1 MGSDIK
7 DDVLQLIEAV
17 FQNVRV
23 EAEMPRPITKAELA
37 NFTAPALVIAAEKV
51 VPARAVRKGV
61 RHSADLRAEPSGLR
75 LRPEAKRC
83 MMQGNMFWFR
93 SL

>member
-1 MGSDIK
+1 MYLLFPSRQRLYQAVLWMGSDIE

-37 NFTAPALVIAAEKV
+37 NFTAPALIIAAEKDAMF
-51 VPARAVRKGV
+51 PGEAVKEGKRDF
-61 RHSADLRAEPSGLR
+61 RQSGR
-75 LRPEAKRC
+75 
-83 MMQGNMFWFR
+83 G
-93 SL
+93 